1 METDEKWD
9 EPRFIQ
15 LEVTW
20 HEWFNG
26 KMKIHVTYDTV
37 QEIIIEDDEEWDLLG
52 DTAVEV
58 PISKATRESSSN
70 S

>member
-1 METDEKWD
+1 MEIDEKWD

-20 HEWFNG
+20 YEFFEG
-26 KMKIHVTYDTV
+26 KMKKSVTFDTV
-37 QEIIIEDDEEWDLLG
+37 SEMIVEDENEWDYLG

-58 PISKATRESSSN
+58 PVPHN
-70 S
+70 L